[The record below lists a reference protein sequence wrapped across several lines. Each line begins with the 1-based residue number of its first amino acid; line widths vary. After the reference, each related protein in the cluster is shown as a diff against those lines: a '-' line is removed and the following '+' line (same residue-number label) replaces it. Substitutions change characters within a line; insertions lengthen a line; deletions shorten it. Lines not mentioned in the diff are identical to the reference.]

1 MIFLLSI
8 LFSMLVTG
16 SYFFIWI
23 LPFFNQIS
31 IFSLTSI
38 PKIGLGC
45 TLLFFFVP
53 ELLDTLFRFLPNPTM
68 SLATTPAIVVSQIP
82 VFLVTIL
89 LSPMGLQ
96 KIFESEFPKL
106 HWKLFIYFTLPF
118 VMIPLVL
125 IPSVYVSRIDDSI
138 LIKTNLFETG
148 YTIKANSIVSNEVSD
163 VTKYSSSKSGTRSS
177 YKDAV
182 LFIYSLERGKIELYE
197 SGMGAFSKVKHIT
210 ELAHFFCKLGVPV
223 QNTIYPETDSQK
235 QFYSEF
241 NQKVKDLGCKTLG
254 DAQY

>member
-1 MIFLLSI
+1 MIILLSI
-8 LFSMLVTG
+8 LFSLLVTG
-16 SYFFIWI
+16 TYFFIWI

-31 IFSLTSI
+31 IFSLGS
-38 PKIGLGC
+38 KIGLGSL
-45 TLLFFFVP
+45 LLFFFVP
-53 ELLDTLFRFLPNPTM
+53 ELLNTLFRFLPNPTL

-89 LSPMGLQ
+89 LSPMSLQ
-96 KIFESEFPKL
+96 KMFEREFPKL
-106 HWKLFIYFTLPF
+106 HWKLFIYYSLPF

-125 IPSVYVSRIDDSI
+125 IPTVYVSRIDDI
-138 LIKTNLFETG
+138 VLIKANLFEAE
-148 YTIKANSIVSNEVSD
+148 YPIKANSIVSTDVSD

-182 LFIYSLERGKIELYE
+182 LYIFAQEQGKVELYE
-197 SGMGAFSKVKHIT
+197 SGMGAFSKVEHIT
-210 ELAHFFCKLGVPV
+210 ELAHFFCKLGIPV

-241 NQKVKDLGCKTLG
+241 NLKVKELGCKTLG